1 MASAIGASVAA
12 MGAAIAVGLI
22 QSTASPFIVWRIWF
36 ASCLLGIVTVAPLL
50 VGIGEA
56 VRQLPSR
63 RELVDGVVGILML
76 AALCAFVISLPQ
88 GPWSTAL
95 PVALVFPVLLWVIVR
110 CRPVFAATAAFV
122 VALAIVWSIT
132 FSVGH
137 FGDASVPLLDRILA
151 AQTVVLAGA
160 LLTLILAALFAER
173 RRDQASMQKSERK
186 LRELLG
192 ALPAAIYVTDAAG
205 HITYCNQ
212 RAMDLWG
219 DEPQTRDRISG
230 ADFASFYH
238 ADGTPMP
245 LADCPTKSLCKQGR
259 VVHGPRSDHRAPGRH
274 AHPHHALPNAL
285 AR

>member
-1 MASAIGASVAA
+1 
-12 MGAAIAVGLI
+12 
-22 QSTASPFIVWRIWF
+22 
-36 ASCLLGIVTVAPLL
+36 
-50 VGIGEA
+50 
-56 VRQLPSR
+56 
-63 RELVDGVVGILML
+63 ML

-88 GPWSTAL
+88 GPWSTAV
-95 PVALVFPVLLWVIVR
+95 PVMLVFPVLLWVIVR

-137 FGDASVPLLDRILA
+137 FGDASIALLDRILA

-160 LLTLILAALFAER
+160 LLTLVLAALFAER

-212 RAMDLWG
+212 RAIDLWG
-219 DEPQTRDRISG
+219 DDPILGKDRWS
-230 ADFASFYH
+230 DFSKFYY
-238 ADGTPMP
+238 ADGSPMP
-245 LADCPTKSLCKQGR
+245 LADCPTEIALKQGR
-259 VVHGPRSDHRAPGRH
+259 VAPGREGIIERNRRQ
-274 AHPHHALPNAL
+274 AHPHRSLSHPPT
-285 AR
+285 